1 MEIKIAALVAASAVA
16 CAVFVGCSC
25 GRSVDNS
32 VEDMNQIEI
41 ESNVTV
47 SSESLIEASSEIVT
61 SAVTET
67 SSVIS
72 ESETETTS
80 VLSTASTKN
89 VSVQFV
95 GQPGGRSTTTQPHAA
110 TKVVIVTV
118 TKPRTTETTVSVTKP
133 PETTMATQNA
143 PDGMFNPAQ
152 DMCFTSNGIVL
163 RAGNIQPSLTS
174 IALQVSDGMPVH
186 GGSDSYVYICDG
198 FRVVTENMTKDD
210 GSAGEFITE
219 IVLTGDK
226 VCTNKGIK
234 KGSSIDEIYAAYGKD
249 QCLTEDTNVYR
260 YKTDDNYVMEF
271 CTDGTSVTEIKYYM
285 SI

>member
-16 CAVFVGCSC
+16 SAVFVGCSC

-32 VEDMNQIEI
+32 AEDMNQIEI

-47 SSESLIEASSEIVT
+47 SSESITEESSETVT

-72 ESETETTS
+72 ETETTS
-80 VLSTASTKN
+80 ALSTVSTKN

-95 GQPGGRSTTTQPHAA
+95 GQPGGRSTTTQTHAA

-118 TKPRTTETTVSVTKP
+118 TKPSTTKTTVSVTKL

-152 DMCFTSNGIVL
+152 DMCFTSNGIIFK
-163 RAGNIQPSLTS
+163 AGDIQPSLAS
-174 IALQVSDGMPVH
+174 AALQVSEGMPVH
-186 GGSDSYVYICDG
+186 GGSESYVYICDG

-234 KGSSIDEIYAAYGKD
+234 KGSSIDDIYAAYGKD
-249 QCLTEDTNVYR
+249 QCITENANVYR
-260 YKTDDNYVMEF
+260 YKTDDNFFMEF
-271 CTDGTSVTEIKYYM
+271 CTDGTAVTEIKYYM
-285 SI
+285 SV